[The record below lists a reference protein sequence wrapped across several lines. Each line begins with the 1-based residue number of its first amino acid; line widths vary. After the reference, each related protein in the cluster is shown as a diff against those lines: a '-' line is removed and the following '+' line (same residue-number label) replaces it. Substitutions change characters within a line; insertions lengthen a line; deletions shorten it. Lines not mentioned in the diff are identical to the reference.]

1 MELVLTRIAKR
12 KTYTIGR
19 FYIKEQ
25 VMDEMTEQR
34 EQSQAQTTHR
44 SRQSPQR
51 PRLAHHQVKQE
62 PSFLRG
68 VTAFLAT
75 LLLFIS
81 LQR

>member
-34 EQSQAQTTHR
+34 EQSP
-44 SRQSPQR
+44 SPSQK
-51 PRLAHHQVKQE
+51 A
-62 PSFLRG
+62 
-68 VTAFLAT
+68 VTP
-75 LLLFIS
+75 
-81 LQR
+81 